1 MQDRSEAL
9 IGTYIANTWLLNR
22 LIDGV
27 TEEEALRVPSGRINS
42 MNWILGHIISGRHKA
57 LTLLETVDFWD
68 DQRMQMYQTGSAAV
82 VEDGQGLK
90 FAELKREL
98 ERSQQALETALER
111 ATADLLETVKTT
123 DRGEKPVWE
132 HVEGLGWHET
142 FHVGQVD
149 ILRAF
154 AHEPDAS

>member
-22 LIDGV
+22 LIDDI

-154 AHEPDAS
+154 THEPDAS

>member
-22 LIDGV
+22 LIDDI

-82 VEDGQGLK
+82 VE
-90 FAELKREL
+90 A
-98 ERSQQALETALER
+98 
-111 ATADLLETVKTT
+111 
-123 DRGEKPVWE
+123 
-132 HVEGLGWHET
+132 
-142 FHVGQVD
+142 
-149 ILRAF
+149 
-154 AHEPDAS
+154 